1 MSKNERYESLFKQI
15 KSITSSES
23 NKLANLVNTIALIHH
38 EFNFWWTGIYFVE
51 NDELI
56 LGPFQGPVACTRIP
70 KGKGVCG
77 SSFEKKESIVV
88 EDVHQFPGHIACSS
102 ESNSEIVIPLLKD
115 NKVLAVLDIDS
126 KNYGEFDAVDKKHLE
141 CIAKEIVNFL

>member
-88 EDVHQFPGHIACSS
+88 KMFINFQDILPVVQNLILK
-102 ESNSEIVIPLLKD
+102 LL
-115 NKVLAVLDIDS
+115 
-126 KNYGEFDAVDKKHLE
+126 YHY
-141 CIAKEIVNFL
+141 